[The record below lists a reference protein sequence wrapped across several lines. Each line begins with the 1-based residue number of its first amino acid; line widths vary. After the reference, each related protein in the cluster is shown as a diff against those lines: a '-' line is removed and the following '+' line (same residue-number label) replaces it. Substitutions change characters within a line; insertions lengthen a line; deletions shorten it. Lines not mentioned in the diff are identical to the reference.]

1 MKILPLI
8 SLGILASA
16 AIAVAP
22 EALASTWR
30 AAHRMSGFSAD
41 SNYYLYL
48 ESSRDTGAGIPKAKL
63 QIVQVAA
70 NSCIKNGCI
79 QTQYGEPDSNKSTK
93 MAEDD
98 LLKKSW
104 NSRETLKLTPPQGGT
119 KLNIISR
126 TPGANGSETVAVK
139 VNTAKPLQIRLE
151 QRQKNASAGKESAAM
166 RLVINHNGRQRVLGS
181 LNNFQDWV
189 FSFSIR
195 EVRLSPNGRNV
206 VVLVDKTERTF
217 EGVLKTTVV
226 QGFVL

>member
-8 SLGILASA
+8 SLGIIASA

-22 EALASTWR
+22 EAWANTWR

-48 ESSRDTGAGIPKAKL
+48 ESSRDTGAGIPKAEL
-63 QIVQVAA
+63 QIIRVAA

-79 QTQYGEPDSNKSTK
+79 ETKYGEPDSNKSTN
-93 MAEDD
+93 MAEND

-104 NSRETLKLTPPQGGT
+104 NNRQTLKLTPPQAGT

-126 TPGANGSETVAVK
+126 TPGANGSQTVAVK
-139 VNTAKPLQIRLE
+139 VNRSKLLQIRLE
-151 QRQKNASAGKESAAM
+151 QRKKNASVGKESAAM
-166 RLVINHNGRQRVLGS
+166 RLVINHNGRQRVLGT

-189 FSFSIR
+189 LSYSIR
-195 EVRLSPNGRNV
+195 EVRLSPNGRSV

-217 EGVLKTTVV
+217 EGVLKTTFV